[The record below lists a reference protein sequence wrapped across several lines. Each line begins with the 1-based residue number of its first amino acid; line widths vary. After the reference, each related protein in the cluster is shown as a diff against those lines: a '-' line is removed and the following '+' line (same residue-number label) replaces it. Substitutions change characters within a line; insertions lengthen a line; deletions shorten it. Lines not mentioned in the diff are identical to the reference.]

1 MIKKITIPLVLGSL
15 LLTGGLA
22 YGNKQQEYSSPD
34 GKYIA
39 YVIALPK
46 APYGSGESKIIIRTK
61 KVKVLCS
68 KNYGSE
74 DGEHGFGVERAAWT
88 PDSKFFIY
96 SMSSS
101 GGHQA
106 WHFPI
111 YFISTTDWKVRNLD
125 DYVGPI
131 TDPGFV
137 LSAPDTVKTVGR
149 DKSTLDEATF
159 EVRLSELVT
168 REGKK

>member
-1 MIKKITIPLVLGSL
+1 MTKNITIPLVLGSL
-15 LLTGGLA
+15 LLIVGLA
-22 YGNKQQEYSSPD
+22 YSNKQQEYPSPD

-46 APYGSGESKIIIRTK
+46 APYGSGESEIIIRTQK
-61 KVKVLCS
+61 GKILCS

-74 DGEHGFGVERAAWT
+74 DGEHGFDVERAAWT

-106 WHFPI
+106 WHFP
-111 YFISTTDWKVRNLD
+111 TDFVAITDFKIRSLD
-125 DYVGPI
+125 NYLGPI
-131 TDPGFV
+131 TDPDFE
-137 LSAPDTVKTVGR
+137 LTAPDIIRITGQRIDDLLNETRFEINLNKLIGK
-149 DKSTLDEATF
+149 DK
-159 EVRLSELVT
+159 
-168 REGKK
+168 

>member
-1 MIKKITIPLVLGSL
+1 MKKITIPLVLGSL
-15 LLTGGLA
+15 FLIVGLA
-22 YGNKQQEYSSPD
+22 YGNKQQEYPSPD

-46 APYGSGESKIIIRTK
+46 APYGCGESEIIIRTK
-61 KVKVLCS
+61 KGKILCS

-106 WHFPI
+106 WHFPTD
-111 YFISTTDWKVRNLD
+111 FIAVSDFKIRSLD
-125 DYVGPI
+125 NYLGLV
-131 TDPGFV
+131 TDPDFE
-137 LSAPDTVKTVGR
+137 LTAPDIIRITGR
-149 DKSTLDEATF
+149 RIDNLLNETRFEINLNKLIEKDK
-159 EVRLSELVT
+159 
-168 REGKK
+168 

>member
-1 MIKKITIPLVLGSL
+1 MMKKITIPLVLGSL
-15 LLTGGLA
+15 FLIVGLA
-22 YGNKQQEYSSPD
+22 YGNKQQEYPSPD

-46 APYGSGESKIIIRTK
+46 APYGCGESEIIIRTK
-61 KVKVLCS
+61 KGKILCS

-101 GGHQA
+101 GCHQA
-106 WHFPI
+106 WHFPTD
-111 YFISTTDWKVRNLD
+111 FIAVSDFKIRSLD
-125 DYVGPI
+125 NYLGLV
-131 TDPGFV
+131 TDPDFE
-137 LSAPDTVKTVGR
+137 LTAPDIIRITGR
-149 DKSTLDEATF
+149 RIDNLLNETRFEINLNKLIEKDK
-159 EVRLSELVT
+159 
-168 REGKK
+168 